1 MLNVFDFFSKVTKE
15 KGLYMVRETLRK
27 TDVPEEVGS
36 VCIQSF
42 KFKFSLSPLRTV
54 FLHHR
59 CAFCYLVGWLVSLVV
74 LNFQNHLL

>member
-42 KFKFSLSPLRTV
+42 KFKFSLFPLRTV
-54 FLHHR
+54 FFITGAPPVTWL
-59 CAFCYLVGWLVSLVV
+59 AGWKAWWS
-74 LNFQNHLL
+74 